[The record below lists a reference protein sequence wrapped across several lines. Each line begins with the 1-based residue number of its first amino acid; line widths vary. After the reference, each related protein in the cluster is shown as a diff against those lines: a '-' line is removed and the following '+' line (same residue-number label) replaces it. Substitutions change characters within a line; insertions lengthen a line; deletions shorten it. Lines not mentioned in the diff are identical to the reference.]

1 MPDAIPLT
9 RRRCLALVAAPAL
22 MGTAPTHGPRP
33 PAPDLTFAGQAEVLA
48 IDDAGTLVLRSG
60 ERARLLAL
68 RLPQPADLPTGADVA
83 ERRRQEGLAR
93 QSLDALRRAVVG
105 RPVALWTTA
114 VVRDRHGRLLV
125 QATLAA
131 EPDTPWL
138 QAALIRRGLARVAT
152 LPGAA
157 TGAAALL
164 RVEATARAAGRG
176 LWRDR
181 LYRPRAPLETWPWL
195 GTFQIVRGTVRATAK
210 VGSRVFLNF
219 GEDWRRDFTVM
230 VERPHRKGLETDAL
244 LDLRRQFIQVR
255 GWLFPTN
262 GPMIALDHPE
272 ALETRVHLTRP
283 KAHDET

>member
-9 RRRCLALVAAPAL
+9 RRHCLALIAAPAL
-22 MGTAPTHGPRP
+22 IGAAPSDGLRP
-33 PAPDLTFAGQAEVLA
+33 PAPDLTFAGQAEVVG
-48 IDDAGTLVLRSG
+48 IDDAGTLVLETG

-68 RLPQPADLPTGADVA
+68 RLPQPGDLPPDADAA
-83 ERRRQEGLAR
+83 ERRRQETLAR
-93 QSLDALRRAVVG
+93 QSLEGLRRAVVG

-125 QATLAA
+125 HATLTG
-131 EPDTPWL
+131 EPEAPWV
-138 QAALIRRGLARVAT
+138 QAALVARGLARVAT

-157 TGAAALL
+157 IGAAALL
-164 RVEATARAAGRG
+164 RLEAIARVNERG
-176 LWRDR
+176 LWRDP

-195 GTFQIVRGTVRATAK
+195 GTFQIVRGTVQATAK
-210 VGSRVFLNF
+210 VGSRVYLNF

-230 VERPHRKGLETDAL
+230 VERPHRKGMKTAAL

-272 ALETRVHLTRP
+272 ALETRVHLASPTAR
-283 KAHDET
+283 DET

>member
-1 MPDAIPLT
+1 MPDPTPLT

-22 MGTAPTHGPRP
+22 MGAMSPHGHRP
-33 PAPDLTFAGQAEVLA
+33 PTPDLSFAGQAEVIA
-48 IDDAGTLVLRSG
+48 IDDTGTLVLNSS

-68 RLPQPADLPTGADVA
+68 RLPQPADLPTGAGAA
-83 ERRRQEGLAR
+83 ERRRQEALAR

-105 RPVALWTTA
+105 RLVALWTTA

-125 QATLAA
+125 HATLAA
-131 EPDTPWL
+131 EPDAPWL
-138 QAALIRRGLARVAT
+138 QAALIRRGLARVST

-164 RVEATARAAGRG
+164 RVEATARTAGRG
-176 LWRDR
+176 LWGNP
-181 LYRPRAPLETWPWL
+181 LYRPRTPLETWPWL
-195 GTFQIVRGTVRATAK
+195 GTFQIVHGTVKATAK
-210 VGSRVFLNF
+210 VGSRVYLNF

-230 VERPHRKGLETDAL
+230 VERPHRRGLETAAL

-272 ALETRVHLTRP
+272 ALETRVHLAEPTAWD
-283 KAHDET
+283 KT